1 MTAVIR
7 LLAWIVLIACVV
19 LWVRSWRARLAG
31 PGPSRPTSPRW
42 DPYAILGVRAGAT
55 PDELTRAYRAQMKKY
70 HPDRVAD
77 LPAEFQELA
86 HQKAIEIQR
95 AYAELG
101 GRA

>member
-1 MTAVIR
+1 MIR
-7 LLAWIVLIACVV
+7 LLVWVVLIVCVV
-19 LWVRSWRARLAG
+19 VWVRRWRMRLAG
-31 PGPSRPTSPRW
+31 RAAPRATTSRW
-42 DPYAILGVRAGAT
+42 DPYAVLGVRAGVT
-55 PDELTRAYRAQMKKY
+55 PDELTRAYREKMKKY

-77 LPAEFQELA
+77 LPPEFQQLA

>member
-1 MTAVIR
+1 MIR
-7 LLAWIVLIACVV
+7 LLVWIVLIACVV

-31 PGPSRPTSPRW
+31 PAVPRATRPRW
-42 DPYAILGVRAGAT
+42 DPYAVLGVRAGVT
-55 PDELTRAYRAQMKKY
+55 PDELARAYRAQMKKY

-77 LPAEFQELA
+77 LPPEFQQLA

>member
-1 MTAVIR
+1 V
-7 LLAWIVLIACVV
+7 
-19 LWVRSWRARLAG
+19 
-31 PGPSRPTSPRW
+31 
-42 DPYAILGVRAGAT
+42 T
-55 PDELTRAYRAQMKKY
+55 PDELTRAYREQMKKY

-77 LPAEFQELA
+77 LPAEFQALA

>member
-1 MTAVIR
+1 MIR
-7 LLAWIVLIACVV
+7 LLVWIVLIACVV

-31 PGPSRPTSPRW
+31 PAAPRRTTRSGW
-42 DPYAILGVRAGAT
+42 DPYAVLGVRAGVT

-77 LPAEFQELA
+77 LPAEFQDLA

-101 GRA
+101 GRS

>member
-1 MTAVIR
+1 MIR
-7 LLAWIVLIACVV
+7 LLVWIVLIACVV
-19 LWVRSWRARLAG
+19 LWVRSWRARVAG
-31 PGPSRPTSPRW
+31 PVAPRTTRSGW
-42 DPYAILGVRAGAT
+42 DPYAVLGVRAGVT
-55 PDELTRAYRAQMKKY
+55 PDELARAYRAQMKKY

-86 HQKAIEIQR
+86 HRKAIEIQR

>member
-1 MTAVIR
+1 MVR

-31 PGPSRPTSPRW
+31 PAAPRATTPRW
-42 DPYAILGVRAGAT
+42 DPHAVLGVRAGVT

-70 HPDRVAD
+70 HPDRVAG
-77 LPAEFQELA
+77 LPPEFQELA

-101 GRA
+101 GRS

>member
-1 MTAVIR
+1 MVIR
-7 LLAWIVLIACVV
+7 LLAWIVLIACIVW
-19 LWVRSWRARLAG
+19 WVRSVRARIAG
-31 PGPSRPTSPRW
+31 PGPARPSGSRW
-42 DPYAILGVRAGAT
+42 DPYAVLGVRAGVT

-77 LPAEFQELA
+77 LPPEFQQLA